1 VHYYILNLNARELKH
16 NQLVDKNMPR
26 IRLNFAPHA
35 YLWPQARFGQEIK
48 INILSAIYT
57 SQGKEWI
64 HSSLRGIDECND
76 FGRISINP
84 GKFFYKGNSQ
94 EVHLHQSDDHNMAV
108 SPNNGA
114 FLLNLT
120 MPVVNFH
127 LVMST
132 LERDN

>member
-1 VHYYILNLNARELKH
+1 
-16 NQLVDKNMPR
+16 MSR

-35 YLWPQARFGQEIK
+35 YMWPHAKFGQEFK
-48 INILSAIYT
+48 TNVLSSIYT
-57 SQGKEWI
+57 TQDSKWL
-64 HSSLRGIDECND
+64 HSSIRGIDECKD

-84 GKFFYKGNSQ
+84 VKFYSKGNQ
-94 EVHLHQSDDHNMAV
+94 MEVHLHQSDDHNMAV

-120 MPVVNFH
+120 FPLVNFH

-132 LERDN
+132 MEPGNQ